1 MQDYKYMSLFVF
13 VDCTYILLMLR
24 LLLSLTIESDHLY
37 SKFSYIFET
46 ILREG
51 GGNGEP
57 EYGGIEV

>member
-1 MQDYKYMSLFVF
+1 
-13 VDCTYILLMLR
+13 MLR

-57 EYGGIEV
+57 EYGGIEVWLEGEWFFNH